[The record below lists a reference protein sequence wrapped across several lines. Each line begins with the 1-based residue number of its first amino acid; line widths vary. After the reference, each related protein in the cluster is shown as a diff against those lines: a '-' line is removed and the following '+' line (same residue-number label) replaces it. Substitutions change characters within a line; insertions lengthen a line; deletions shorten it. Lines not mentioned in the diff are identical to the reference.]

1 LVTSL
6 PRATKNQVTKKRWKA
21 DKTSKKF
28 HEKYRFRIFR
38 IRENMWQTCYRFW
51 KNANMMLLSPIWR
64 HKLIMRKDSVTVI
77 DSWVGTNVFLKTNK
91 FLFKPLIWFDNFAKL
106 WKSPPKFQKNTK
118 NQQKECN
125 MMVFPP
131 FSQPLN
137 LASYNYHKK
146 IKKFLSDN
154 V

>member
-1 LVTSL
+1 MVTSL

-77 DSWVGTNVFLKTNK
+77 DSWVGTKLFLKTNK
-91 FLFKPLIWFDNFAKL
+91 FLFKPLIWFDKFAKNFEKVRQNFKKTQRINKKNAT
-106 WKSPPKFQKNTK
+106 WWFSPLF
-118 NQQKECN
+118 
-125 MMVFPP
+125 
-131 FSQPLN
+131 LN
-137 LASYNYHKK
+137 L
-146 IKKFLSDN
+146 
-154 V
+154 

>member
-1 LVTSL
+1 M
-6 PRATKNQVTKKRWKA
+6 KNNFEQI
-21 DKTSKKF
+21 KTNDKF
-28 HEKYRFRIFR
+28 HGKNRFRIFR
-38 IRENMWQTCYRFW
+38 IRENMWWICYRFW

-125 MMVFPP
+125 MMVFSP

-137 LASYNYHKK
+137 FASYNYRKK